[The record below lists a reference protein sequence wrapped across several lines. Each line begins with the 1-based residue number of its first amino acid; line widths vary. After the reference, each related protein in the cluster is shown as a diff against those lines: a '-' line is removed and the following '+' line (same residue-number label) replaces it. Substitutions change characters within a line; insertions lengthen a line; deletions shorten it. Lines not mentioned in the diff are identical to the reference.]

1 MGRERTGQSIPAGE
15 GTVRRNCESWPA
27 MLRSWLVECPRCS
40 QVWLVVGAREND
52 RHVCKDCGHGFVVSL
67 PATRDGRQAALGRGA
82 A

>member
-1 MGRERTGQSIPAGE
+1 MGRERTAQSILAGE
-15 GTVRRNCESWPA
+15 GTVRRKGESWPA
-27 MLRSWLVECPRCS
+27 MLRRWLVECPRCT

-67 PATRDGRQAALGRGA
+67 SSTRDGRQITLERGA